1 MAGLFFFFFFQNHLI
16 VFNKVNLGHCR
27 LFLSLAKRADLA
39 VVGFPSSTQAW
50 LVVSSKLGFIK
61 GARLSTLNG
70 RDPSCKEV
78 TSINQPY
85 NELGVT

>member
-1 MAGLFFFFFFQNHLI
+1 MAGLFFSFFQNHLI
-16 VFNKVNLGHCR
+16 VINKVNLGHCR
-27 LFLSLAKRADLA
+27 LLLSLAKRADLV
-39 VVGFPSSTQAW
+39 VVGFPPSTQAW

-70 RDPSCKEV
+70 RDPSCKDV